1 MARVKNEQDL
11 LLKKRAR
18 RRLVGSVVLVIMA
31 IVFLPMILEHVPEQ
45 ERKEIEINMLSEN
58 VLDKPSEV
66 IYQNMSTEN
75 KISTSIKPNI
85 ISNTPK
91 EVIIKSEQ
99 LTEKAGSKEDS
110 ESNSQDK
117 ELIKTSEKYVVQ
129 LGAFSD
135 ATKAKD
141 QQRSLE
147 ANGIRKAYTEM
158 IKNENAEVTRVRV
171 GPFSTRDEAE
181 NEQIKIKLLGINGVV
196 INR

>member
-1 MARVKNEQDL
+1 MARIKNEQDL
-11 LLKKRAR
+11 LLRKRAR
-18 RRLVGSVVLVIMA
+18 RRLVGSVALVIMA
-31 IVFLPMILEHVPEQ
+31 VVFLPMILEHVPEQ

-91 EVIIKSEQ
+91 EVIIKSEK

-147 ANGIRKAYTEM
+147 ANGISRAYTEM
-158 IKNENAEVTRVRV
+158 IESENTEVTRVRV

-181 NEQIKIKLLGINGVV
+181 NERIKIRLLGINGVV

>member
-31 IVFLPMILEHVPEQ
+31 IVFLPMILEHAPEQ

-66 IYQNMSTEN
+66 ILQNMSAED
-75 KISTSIKPNI
+75 KIPTPIKSNI
-85 ISNTPK
+85 KSNTPN

-99 LTEKAGSKEDS
+99 STEKAVGKEES
-110 ESNSQDK
+110 ESSSQDK
-117 ELIKTSEKYVVQ
+117 ELTKTIEKYVVQ

-135 ATKAKD
+135 TTKAKD

-158 IKNENAEVTRVRV
+158 IRNENAEVTRVRV

>member
-1 MARVKNEQDL
+1 MARIKNEQDL
-11 LLKKRAR
+11 LLRKRAR

-31 IVFLPMILEHVPEQ
+31 VVFLPMILEHVPEN
-45 ERKEIEINMLSEN
+45 EKKEIEIIMLSEN
-58 VLDKPSEV
+58 VLDKSSEV
-66 IYQNMSTEN
+66 ISQNMSAEN

-91 EVIIKSEQ
+91 EVIIKSEK

>member
-66 IYQNMSTEN
+66 ISQNMSAEN

-85 ISNTPK
+85 RSNTPK
-91 EVIIKSEQ
+91 EVIIKPEK
-99 LTEKAGSKEDS
+99 LTEKVGSKEGS

-117 ELIKTSEKYVVQ
+117 ELIRAIEKYVVQ

-158 IKNENAEVTRVRV
+158 IKNENAEITRVRV

>member
-91 EVIIKSEQ
+91 EVIIKSEK

-117 ELIKTSEKYVVQ
+117 ELIKTIEKYVVQ

>member
-66 IYQNMSTEN
+66 ISQNMSAEN

-85 ISNTPK
+85 RSNTPK
-91 EVIIKSEQ
+91 EVIIKPEK
-99 LTEKAGSKEDS
+99 LTEKVGSKEGS

-117 ELIKTSEKYVVQ
+117 ELIRAIEKYVVQ

-147 ANGIRKAYTEM
+147 ANGIRKAYIEM
-158 IKNENAEVTRVRV
+158 IKNENAEITRVRV

>member
-91 EVIIKSEQ
+91 EVIIKSEK

>member
-66 IYQNMSTEN
+66 ISQNMSAEN

-85 ISNTPK
+85 RNNTPK
-91 EVIIKSEQ
+91 EVIIKLEK

-110 ESNSQDK
+110 ENYSQDK
-117 ELIKTSEKYVVQ
+117 ELIKTIEKYVVQ

-158 IKNENAEVTRVRV
+158 IRNENAEVTRVRV

>member
-31 IVFLPMILEHVPEQ
+31 IVFLPMILEHAPEQ

-66 IYQNMSTEN
+66 ILQNMSAED
-75 KISTSIKPNI
+75 KIPTPIKSNI
-85 ISNTPK
+85 KSNTPN

-99 LTEKAGSKEDS
+99 STEKAVGKEES
-110 ESNSQDK
+110 ESSSQDK
-117 ELIKTSEKYVVQ
+117 ELTKTIEKYVVQ

-135 ATKAKD
+135 TTKAKD

-158 IKNENAEVTRVRV
+158 IKNENTEVTRVRV